1 MDYPLLGFR
10 RSALRRLLPMFT
22 ESTTI
27 CLSAFIT
34 STYYTRI
41 VIIQQREAPDRFH
54 PLPGSRS
61 RCTLYRDWRASVR
74 SSGCVYPHGSCVQLY
89 CTERTAGKH
98 VAGACYSPGGE
109 RGVDRL
115 GGVPLGSCLVRSS
128 ASVHVPALRAPV
140 CCTHANHVV
149 LLGLACACSVQVPVR
164 HACAVMWWVG
174 VSPDFYS
181 LCVLL
186 ICAGRW

>member
-1 MDYPLLGFR
+1 MLVVPLDCPLLGFR

-74 SSGCVYPHGSCVQLY
+74 SSGCVYRHGSCVQLY

-109 RGVDRL
+109 EGLTGSGASPWAAVL
-115 GGVPLGSCLVRSS
+115 SALLLLCTCLLSELQSAVPTR
-128 ASVHVPALRAPV
+128 
-140 CCTHANHVV
+140 T
-149 LLGLACACSVQVPVR
+149 
-164 HACAVMWWVG
+164 MWFFWG
-174 VSPDFYS
+174 
-181 LCVLL
+181 
-186 ICAGRW
+186 